1 MFLKT
6 YCQVQ
11 TIPYISFVS
20 RLFSTEMSKNNI
32 ILAVDHI
39 KEAQCLSSHS
49 FTVGNSSMP
58 PYF

>member
-6 YCQVQ
+6 YLQVQ

-32 ILAVDHI
+32 ILAVDRI
-39 KEAQCLSSHS
+39 KEAQCLSSHN

-58 PYF
+58 SYF